1 MSLLYPSVI
10 SSIVEVII
18 TQPLDVI
25 KIHKQ
30 TNTPI
35 IFNIKN
41 LYQGLFIRASGNIPS
56 RSVFLYSQEYFKNYY
71 FDNEYKI
78 FLIPFMSTLSQT
90 LIDTPIEIL
99 KINKIMNINNKFLY
113 KGFVPHFSRNFIFLA
128 SVFNFK
134 EQVSLSKEKV
144 QDSSIYK
151 KALYGAVGGLVGSY
165 ISHPLDTIKTFKQ
178 SNMIITSDMYK
189 FNMLMKGCH
198 LRASMSFINMMISLS
213 IFEFIK
219 ILNIF

>member
-1 MSLLYPSVI
+1 MSLLYPSII

-35 IFNIKN
+35 IFDIKN
-41 LYQGLFIRASGNIPS
+41 LYRGLFIRASGNIPS

-71 FDNEYKI
+71 LDNKYKI

-90 LIDTPIEIL
+90 VIDTPIEIL

-113 KGFVPHFSRNFIFLA
+113 KGFIPHFSRNFIFLTF
-128 SVFNFK
+128 VFNFK
-134 EQVSLSKEKV
+134 EAH
-144 QDSSIYK
+144 DNHFK
-151 KALYGAVGGLVGSY
+151 KALYGAFGGFIGSY

-178 SNMIITSDMYK
+178 SNMIITNDMYK
-189 FNMLMKGCH
+189 FNRLMKGSH

-219 ILNIF
+219 IMDLF